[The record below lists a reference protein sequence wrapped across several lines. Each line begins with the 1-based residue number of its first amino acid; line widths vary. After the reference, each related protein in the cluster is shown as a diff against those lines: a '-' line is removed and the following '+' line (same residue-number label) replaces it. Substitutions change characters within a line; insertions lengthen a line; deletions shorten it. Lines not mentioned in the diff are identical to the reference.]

1 MGLLQKE
8 AFASFRYR
16 DFNFFI
22 FAKVLVTAAVQMQAV
37 AIGWQIYD
45 LTRDPLALGLTGLAE
60 AVPAISIALY
70 GGYIA
75 DRVQRKAIMQLSTLV
90 LCLASATL
98 LYLSTLGA
106 AIPVM
111 SFYIVIVFIGAAR
124 GFYGPA
130 QFALMAQIIKREHYA
145 NSAAWNSSLW
155 QMAAVSGPAIGGLIV
170 GLGGYQTAYITITS
184 LLAIAFI
191 LFSQMNKY
199 AVTVAD
205 RAEGIWE
212 SIAHGWKFVFRQ
224 KILFGALLLDML
236 AVLFGGATALLPMFA
251 DKVLAVGPVGLGFLR
266 AAPGIGAFLIAL
278 FLTYRPP
285 TKNAGKILLASVGVY
300 SISMVFF
307 ALSTEF
313 WLSMFL
319 LALGGALDNVSVVI
333 RHTILQLYTPDAMR
347 GRVSAVNTMFI
358 GSSNEIG
365 AFESGTAA
373 KLLGL
378 VPSVIFGGLVSLTS
392 VVWVGSAF
400 KQLRAVD
407 LSKEPSMPE

>member
-45 LTRDPLALGLTGLAE
+45 LTKDPLALGLTGLAE
-60 AVPAISIALY
+60 AIPAISVALY

-90 LCLASATL
+90 LCLASASL
-98 LYLSTLGA
+98 LYLSSLGD
-106 AIPVM
+106 AIPVF
-111 SFYIVIVFIGAAR
+111 SFYIIIFIIGIAR

-170 GLGGYQTAYITITS
+170 GFAGYQTAYITIAS
-184 LLAIAFI
+184 LLALAFI

-199 AVTVAD
+199 PVVMAD
-205 RAEGIWE
+205 KAEGIWQ
-212 SIAHGWKFVFRQ
+212 SISHGWKFVYKQ
-224 KILFGALLLDML
+224 KIVFGALLLDML

-251 DKVLAVGPVGLGFLR
+251 DKVLATGPVGLGFLR
-266 AAPGIGAFLIAL
+266 AAPGVGVILIA
-278 FLTYRPP
+278 FYLTYNPP
-285 TKNAGKILLASVGVY
+285 TVKAGRKLLMAVALY
-300 SISMVFF
+300 SLSMVAF
-307 ALSTEF
+307 ALSTNF
-313 WLSMFL
+313 YLSLLL
-319 LALGGALDNVSVVI
+319 LALGGALDNISVVI
-333 RHTILQLYTPDAMR
+333 RHTVLQLYTPDDMR
-347 GRVSAVNTMFI
+347 GRVSAINTMFI

-365 AFESGTAA
+365 AFESGMAA

-378 VPSVIFGGLVSLTS
+378 VPSVIFGGLVSFGS
-392 VVWVGSAF
+392 VIWVGSAF
-400 KQLRAVD
+400 KQLRDVD
-407 LSKEPSMPE
+407 LSHEPQHAE